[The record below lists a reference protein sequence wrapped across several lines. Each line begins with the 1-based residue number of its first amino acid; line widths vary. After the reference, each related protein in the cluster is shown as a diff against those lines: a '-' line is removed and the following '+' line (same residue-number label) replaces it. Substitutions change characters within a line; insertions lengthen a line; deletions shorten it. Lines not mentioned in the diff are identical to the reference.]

1 MPSLVKSVQVAN
13 GTPMPISGIKNVSLS
28 PTLSMSSVLLAP
40 SLSNSLLSISK
51 ITKHLNCSVTFYSTY
66 CVFQDNL
73 TKITIGI
80 AKKRRGLYHFEG
92 ARELQSKSNYVFQVA
107 RETSNRKKILLWQ
120 NRLGHPSFAYLE
132 HLFPQLFRNISVSSL
147 RREQCIYA
155 KNHYMPFKIILNNS
169 LIPFTRVF
177 IDVFF
182 FFF

>member
-1 MPSLVKSVQVAN
+1 MPSLVKFVQVAN

-28 PTLSMSSVLLAP
+28 PTLSMSSILLAP

-132 HLFPQLFRNISVSSL
+132 HLFPQLFQNISVSSL

-155 KNHYMPFKIILNNS
+155 KNHYMPFKIILNKS

-177 IDVFF
+177 INV
-182 FFF
+182 